1 MRHSFRPLDGIEN
14 GSIPPL
20 CNIYYAKA
28 GALCYNETNTVFQS
42 FYDYQQHR
50 SVKYLFGISSILK
63 RFLGDNNDKEIARY
77 RGIVEQINALE
88 PSMVNLTDDKLTGY
102 TQKFRERLA
111 QGETMEE
118 ALAMAQDAIGL
129 MLEDVAPADY
139 PAPSL
144 PQDLPLEKDR
154 FVLMVP
160 FDKLAYDR
168 AYNSKSV
175 KNTLPVPAWLDTLA
189 AEHNVNFSNVLQN
202 ALMRELG
209 VSKA

>member
-1 MRHSFRPLDGIEN
+1 M
-14 GSIPPL
+14 
-20 CNIYYAKA
+20 
-28 GALCYNETNTVFQS
+28 T
-42 FYDYQQHR
+42 
-50 SVKYLFGISSILK
+50 
-63 RFLGDNNDKEIARY
+63 
-77 RGIVEQINALE
+77 
-88 PSMVNLTDDKLTGY
+88 
-102 TQKFRERLA
+102 

-118 ALAMAQDAIGL
+118 ALDMAQDAIGL

-144 PQDLPLEKDR
+144 PQDLPLEKDQ

-168 AYNSKSV
+168 AYNAKSV
-175 KNTLPVPAWLDTLA
+175 KKTLSVPAWLDTLA

-209 VSKA
+209 VSKT

>member
-1 MRHSFRPLDGIEN
+1 MKRMKRLYFCP
-14 GSIPPL
+14 
-20 CNIYYAKA
+20 A
-28 GALCYNETNTVFQS
+28 VFQS
-42 FYDYQQHR
+42 EEQGY
-50 SVKYLFGISSILK
+50 SVFIPDIPGC
-63 RFLGDNNDKEIARY
+63 
-77 RGIVEQINALE
+77 
-88 PSMVNLTDDKLTGY
+88 MT
-102 TQKFRERLA
+102 

-144 PQDLPLEKDR
+144 PQDLPLEKDQ

-168 AYNSKSV
+168 AYNAKSV
-175 KNTLPVPAWLDTLA
+175 KKTLSVPAWLDTLA

-209 VSKA
+209 VSKT